1 MEAARR
7 RTTWRRSSHSGSSGG
22 DCVEVAAPAPAAA
35 RSLRIAIRDSKTAPG
50 GAVVTVH
57 RARFADFINSLSM

>member
-7 RTTWRRSSHSGSSGG
+7 RTTWRRSSHSSSSGG
-22 DCVEVAAPAPAAA
+22 DCVEVAAPAA

-57 RARFADFINSLSM
+57 RARFEDFINSLSM